1 MQYIINQNEYDEYMK
16 LKSGPTEQ
24 QANTDLMKI
33 LMEAEIIRSN
43 NPMTGETYIMFKIN
57 EDDISQNI
65 KFLLKNRL

>member
-16 LKSGPTEQ
+16 LKSEPTEQ